1 MKHFEE
7 FDKLIDHVVNPNTD
21 SRLFKVEVT
30 ETGKQIFF
38 SEISSDKVVAFVM
51 WSECRDCNI
60 VVPEEV
66 NGKSVVGIYFGQ
78 DAEFESILVPGT
90 VECILG
96 TENISKEYSKI
107 FVAED
112 RHFRSM
118 NTFKD
123 SYVISSDGED
133 LLWARVT
140 SEDLLRELLQKV
152 KTIHCLRINSDLRE
166 LVLPESVEK
175 IVKLRIYSKSLVFDG
190 VVPELMP
197 ESLCGVH
204 VNTVFVKS
212 TKKENGAVR
221 MDNLSRCI
229 SSSEDS
235 YKANILYSHPV
246 FPVFEKSKTPGFIV
260 LTSETDGE
268 SIFVNARYIAVIRPC
283 TYKCCG
289 VDDFGFY
296 TTSYVTGSEVLVGMV
311 DRRGETGTW
320 IRVYE
325 TKEEIDKKMS
335 ANETKI

>member
-7 FDKLIDHVVNPNTD
+7 FDKLIGYVVNTNID
-21 SRLFKVEVT
+21 SRFFKVKVT
-30 ETGKQIFF
+30 ETGMRIFF

-51 WSECRDCNI
+51 RGECCDCNI
-60 VVPEEV
+60 VVPEDV

-107 FVAED
+107 IVAENTHFKSMDTYKD
-112 RHFRSM
+112 R
-118 NTFKD
+118 
-123 SYVISSDGED
+123 YVISSDGED
-133 LLWARVT
+133 LIWARVA
-140 SEDLLRELLQKV
+140 SEDLLRELLKKV
-152 KTIHCLRINSDLRE
+152 KVIHCLRISGDLRE

-190 VVPELMP
+190 IIPELMP

-221 MDNLSRCI
+221 MDNLSKCI

-246 FPVFEKSKTPGFIV
+246 FPVFDKSKTPGFIV
-260 LTSETDGE
+260 ITSETDGE
-268 SIFVNARYIAVIRPC
+268 SIFVNARYIAVIRPR

-311 DRRGETGTW
+311 DKRGETGTW

-325 TKEEIDKKMS
+325 TKEEIDEKMS

>member
-7 FDKLIDHVVNPNTD
+7 FDKLIDYVVNTNID
-21 SRLFKVEVT
+21 SRFFKVKVT
-30 ETGKQIFF
+30 ETGKRIFF

-51 WSECRDCNI
+51 RGECRDCNI
-60 VVPEEV
+60 VIPEEV

-78 DAEFESILVPGT
+78 DAEFDSILVPGT

-107 FVAED
+107 IVAENT
-112 RHFRSM
+112 HFNSM
-118 NTFKD
+118 NTYKD

-133 LLWARVT
+133 LIWARVT

-152 KTIHCLRINSDLRE
+152 KTIHCLRISSDLRE
-166 LVLPESVEK
+166 LVLPKSVEK

-190 VVPELMP
+190 VIPELMP

-212 TKKENGAVR
+212 TKKENRAVR

-235 YKANILYSHPV
+235 YKVNILYSHPV

-325 TKEEIDKKMS
+325 TKEEIDEKMS

>member
-7 FDKLIDHVVNPNTD
+7 FDKLIDHVVNPNID
-21 SRLFKVEVT
+21 SRFFKVEVT

-51 WSECRDCNI
+51 WDECRDCNI

-78 DAEFESILVPGT
+78 GAAFDSILVPGT

-96 TENISKEYSKI
+96 AENISKEYPKI
-107 FVAED
+107 IIAENT
-112 RHFRSM
+112 HFKSM
-118 NTFKD
+118 NTYKD

-133 LLWARVT
+133 LIWARVT
-140 SEDLLRELLQKV
+140 SEDLLKELLKKV
-152 KTIHCLRINSDLRE
+152 KVIHCLRISGDLRE
-166 LVLPESVEK
+166 LVFPESVEK
-175 IVKLRIYSKSLVFDG
+175 VIKLKLFSESLVFDG
-190 VVPELMP
+190 IIPELMP

-235 YKANILYSHPV
+235 YKVNILYSHPV
-246 FPVFEKSKTPGFIV
+246 LPVFEKSKTPGFIV
-260 LTSETDGE
+260 LTSETDGA